1 MSYDLICMIYTLIY
15 VAASIVVS
23 LLIGRVIR
31 TEIDQKMQD
40 HDDNMAGVAK
50 IPGRTECIRCGKRR
64 TTETGNSTARGFVCH
79 GCGRAAA

>member
-40 HDDNMAGVAK
+40 HDDNMDDDGGVEMTDLYHKAGAVAQ
-50 IPGRTECIRCGKRR
+50 
-64 TTETGNSTARGFVCH
+64 ARF
-79 GCGRAAA
+79 REN

>member
-40 HDDNMAGVAK
+40 HDDNMDDEGGWK
-50 IPGRTECIRCGKRR
+50 
-64 TTETGNSTARGFVCH
+64 
-79 GCGRAAA
+79 